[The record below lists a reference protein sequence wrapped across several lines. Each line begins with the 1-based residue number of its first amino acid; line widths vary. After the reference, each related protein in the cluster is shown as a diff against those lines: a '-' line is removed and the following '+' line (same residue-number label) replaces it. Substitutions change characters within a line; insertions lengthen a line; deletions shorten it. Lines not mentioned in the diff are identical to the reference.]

1 MELDVDFIDI
11 DTCEPVPVS
20 RSFRLL
26 SSLTERYNKLIERV
40 G

>member
-26 SSLTERYNKLIERV
+26 SSSLSAIIY
-40 G
+40 